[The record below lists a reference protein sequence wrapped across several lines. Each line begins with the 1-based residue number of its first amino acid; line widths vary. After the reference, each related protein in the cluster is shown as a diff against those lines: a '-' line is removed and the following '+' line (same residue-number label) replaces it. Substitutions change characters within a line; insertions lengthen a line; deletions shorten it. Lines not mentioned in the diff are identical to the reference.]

1 VTVEAALCAYR
12 GHVYAIERREK
23 AAQLIEKNCGAF
35 NLGNVTIVSGEA
47 PAALEAL
54 PVPDAVFIGGSS
66 GKIDAIVS
74 AVLQKNPKARIV
86 IAAITLETSSSALEA
101 LNKAGLEVEIVQLN
115 IANSKKIGGLH
126 MMESQNPVTVYSTG
140 GNT

>member
-1 VTVEAALCAYR
+1 M
-12 GHVYAIERREK
+12 
-23 AAQLIEKNCGAF
+23 
-35 NLGNVTIVSGEA
+35 GNVTIVSGEA

-86 IAAITLETSSSALEA
+86 IAAITLETSSSALDA
-101 LNKAGLEVEIVQLN
+101 LNIAGLEFEIVQLN
-115 IANSKKIGGLH
+115 IANSKKIGALH